1 MPFTVFNSHLIFIW
15 TCTSK
20 RGGQKVLAIKMH
32 TNCLILNVP
41 FIADFAVRAFLKIT
55 FLQGGNCFI
64 YNLFWP
70 LDTQTMQ
77 YLYKNNLFFVQS
89 PSQTTNWKPKRDCFY
104 LFFFFCMLEKPKRKC
119 QMFQKRVAIVSQTCV
134 LSIIGVYRMKKHI
147 WTIFRASVQNGAAN
161 LDERKKAK
169 SLGFYSNWKTFY
181 RLFFGV
187 LDHLYRIFQLCEWP
201 SFFHTKGSN

>member
-41 FIADFAVRAFLKIT
+41 FFADFAVRAFLKIT

-104 LFFFFCMLEKPKRKC
+104 LFFLFFSFHFL
-119 QMFQKRVAIVSQTCV
+119 FFLFLYV
-134 LSIIGVYRMKKHI
+134 G
-147 WTIFRASVQNGAAN
+147 
-161 LDERKKAK
+161 KAK
-169 SLGFYSNWKTFY
+169 EKMSNVTEE
-181 RLFFGV
+181 
-187 LDHLYRIFQLCEWP
+187 ICNCTTNLCIKYYWCI
-201 SFFHTKGSN
+201 

>member
-41 FIADFAVRAFLKIT
+41 FFADFAVRAFLKIT
-55 FLQGGNCFI
+55 FLQGGNYFI

-77 YLYKNNLFFVQS
+77 YYIKTTSFLFNHRAKQPIENQKEIVFIYFYFYFHFLFLYVGKTKEKMSNVTEESCNR
-89 PSQTTNWKPKRDCFY
+89 TTN
-104 LFFFFCMLEKPKRKC
+104 
-119 QMFQKRVAIVSQTCV
+119 
-134 LSIIGVYRMKKHI
+134 
-147 WTIFRASVQNGAAN
+147 
-161 LDERKKAK
+161 
-169 SLGFYSNWKTFY
+169 
-181 RLFFGV
+181 
-187 LDHLYRIFQLCEWP
+187 LCIKYYWCI
-201 SFFHTKGSN
+201 